1 MITKMSEAFTTLTNE
16 ELFDYANETKAT
28 SKIKKN
34 KNPIL

>member
-1 MITKMSEAFTTLTNE
+1 MIMKMSEAFTTLINE
-16 ELFDYANETKAT
+16 ELFDYINETKAK